1 MAHRRRRKFQV
12 PLPVNASFFK
22 LDNMAIG
29 YNFGMENSNTFSNI
43 RLYVAGQNLF
53 TITDY
58 QGIDPEVRYVDS
70 GDVLSSLTDPTDF
83 NDLDDPLA
91 PGIERRNTYFT
102 TRTFTIGLSLG
113 I

>member
-1 MAHRRRRKFQV
+1 M
-12 PLPVNASFFK
+12 S
-22 LDNMAIG
+22 IG

-58 QGIDPEVRYVDS
+58 QGIDPEIRYVDT
-70 GDVLSSLTDPTDF
+70 GDNFTDP
-83 NDLDDPLA
+83 DDALS

-102 TRTFTIGLSLG
+102 SRIFTIGLSLG
-113 I
+113 F

>member
-58 QGIDPEVRYVDS
+58 EGIDPEVRYVDT
-70 GDVLSSLTDPTDF
+70 GDVDTGVNADDALS
-83 NDLDDPLA
+83 

-113 I
+113 F